1 MEFLMILS
9 ALLSAVTGVFAGTRP
24 AETRVHQPAA
34 AQSVAAATPSVMVAI
49 PSARPAPAI
58 PQSSRAAA
66 YEPAPRAAPLA
77 SAPIETDRL
86 IE

>member
-9 ALLSAVTGVFAGTRP
+9 ALLSAVTGAFAGTRP
-24 AETRVHQPAA
+24 AEVRLHQ
-34 AQSVAAATPSVMVAI
+34 AAATQSLAAPAPSATVAVPAARPVQAI
-49 PSARPAPAI
+49 PEQAAEAAPV
-58 PQSSRAAA
+58 P
-66 YEPAPRAAPLA
+66 PTAAPLP

>member
-9 ALLSAVTGVFAGTRP
+9 ALLSAVTGAFAGNRP
-24 AETRVHQPAA
+24 ADARVHQSAA
-34 AQSVAAATPSVMVAI
+34 TQSVAMAQPSVTVAVPAARPVQAI
-49 PSARPAPAI
+49 PVQKEQIAPAPV
-58 PQSSRAAA
+58 PS
-66 YEPAPRAAPLA
+66 APLP